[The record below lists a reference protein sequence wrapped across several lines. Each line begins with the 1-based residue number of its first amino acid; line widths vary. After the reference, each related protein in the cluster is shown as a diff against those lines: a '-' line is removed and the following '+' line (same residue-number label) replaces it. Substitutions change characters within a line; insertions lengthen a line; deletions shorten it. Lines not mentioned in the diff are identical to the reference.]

1 MLKKN
6 DKICHGG
13 RVGMVMHSQAIGGPS
28 KDTIV
33 IRLATNSWQEM
44 EDAPGEF
51 GDFTVPVSSVTKID

>member
-1 MLKKN
+1 
-6 DKICHGG
+6 
-13 RVGMVMHSQAIGGPS
+13 MVMHSQAIGGPS